1 MNSIATLGSHCALQ
15 ILKGAKDEGFKT
27 VLVTK
32 KSREVFY
39 RRFKFIDEYIT
50 VEDFKEIQDE
60 SVQTK
65 LSDLNSVLIPHGTL
79 ISEVGIEAIENNL
92 NVPIYGNRKILRWE
106 ADRDL
111 KQKLMEESG
120 VRTPKIFNSPE
131 EIDCL
136 TISKLSGARGG
147 SGYFLSQNKDEYSEN
162 IKKFTELGVM
172 HDDDTV
178 QIQEYIVGVP
188 VYFQYFYSVMRK
200 EIELLGIDKRYETNV
215 DSIGRIPS
223 DVQSEIKLS
232 PTYIVVGNSPLV
244 LRESLLPEVY
254 EIGDNFVKASE
265 KLVPPGM
272 PGPFCMEGVYDSN
285 GKFVAFE
292 FSARIVAGTNIFVNG
307 SPYSYLIH
315 GENINMGQR
324 IAREIKEA
332 QEQNKLD
339 DITT

>member
-223 DVQSEIKLS
+223 AEQSEIKLS

-272 PGPFCMEGVYDSN
+272 PGPFCMEGVYDSD

>member
-1 MNSIATLGSHCALQ
+1 MKSIATLGSHCALQ

-32 KSREVFY
+32 KSREGFY
-39 RRFKFIDEYIT
+39 RRFKFIDEYIP
-50 VEDFKEIQDE
+50 VDDFKEIQDE

-92 NVPIYGNRKILRWE
+92 HVPIYGNRKILRWE

-111 KQKLMEESG
+111 KQELMEESG
-120 VRTPKIFNSPE
+120 VRTPKIYSSPA

-147 SGYFLSQNKDEYSEN
+147 SGYFLSQNKDEYNEN
-162 IKKFTELGVM
+162 IKKFTDLGIM
-172 HDDDTV
+172 DEGDSV

-223 DVQSEIKLS
+223 DEQSEIKLS

-254 EIGDNFVKASE
+254 EIGDNFVKASD

-272 PGPFCMEGVYDSN
+272 PGPFCMEGVYDSD

-292 FSARIVAGTNIFVNG
+292 FSARIVAGTNIFANG
-307 SPYSYLIH
+307 SPYSHLIH

-339 DITT
+339 DIIT

>member
-223 DVQSEIKLS
+223 AEQSEIKLS

>member
-1 MNSIATLGSHCALQ
+1 
-15 ILKGAKDEGFKT
+15 
-27 VLVTK
+27 
-32 KSREVFY
+32 
-39 RRFKFIDEYIT
+39 
-50 VEDFKEIQDE
+50 
-60 SVQTK
+60 
-65 LSDLNSVLIPHGTL
+65 
-79 ISEVGIEAIENNL
+79 
-92 NVPIYGNRKILRWE
+92 
-106 ADRDL
+106 
-111 KQKLMEESG
+111 
-120 VRTPKIFNSPE
+120 
-131 EIDCL
+131 
-136 TISKLSGARGG
+136 
-147 SGYFLSQNKDEYSEN
+147 
-162 IKKFTELGVM
+162 
-172 HDDDTV
+172 
-178 QIQEYIVGVP
+178 
-188 VYFQYFYSVMRK
+188 MRK

-292 FSARIVAGTNIFVNG
+292 FSARIVAGTNIFTNG
-307 SPYSYLIH
+307 SPYSHLIH
-315 GENINMGQR
+315 GENISMGQR